1 MSADSGHCVEEDS
14 EASFMLRVEELDFIV
29 DVASRSV
36 SFRRLAPSGL
46 LVIPWAA
53 SPGDQHPLPPLNT
66 WPMLANL
73 RSFLKCSNWRE
84 RGMLST
90 FPPGS

>member
-1 MSADSGHCVEEDS
+1 
-14 EASFMLRVEELDFIV
+14 MLCVEELDSIV

-36 SFRRLAPSGL
+36 SFRRMAPSGL
-46 LVIPWAA
+46 AIPWAA

-66 WPMLANL
+66 WPLLANL